1 MRLDPLTA
9 ALHRRTGEHGPVML
23 MYHSVRPGKG
33 TPDWTWAV
41 SRGSLEAQLDF
52 LDAEGYATPTL
63 AELLDRPATGR
74 SVVITFDDGY
84 ADNLAACEALARR
97 GMRATWFIV
106 TGSIGRPPAWPAD
119 GRPAGRLLDADELR
133 QMRAAGMEI
142 ASHGVTHARL
152 PTLDDERLEHELADS
167 KAALESLLGNP
178 VSSFAYPYGEWDARC
193 ARAVRQAGYRA
204 ACTTRS
210 GWAMRDGDPFALRR
224 LTVTN
229 LDTVASLA
237 RKLCFG
243 SHDVGWADVA
253 RYAWQRLR
261 A

>member
-84 ADNLAACEALARR
+84 ADNLAACEAL
-97 GMRATWFIV
+97 
-106 TGSIGRPPAWPAD
+106 
-119 GRPAGRLLDADELR
+119 
-133 QMRAAGMEI
+133 
-142 ASHGVTHARL
+142 
-152 PTLDDERLEHELADS
+152 
-167 KAALESLLGNP
+167 
-178 VSSFAYPYGEWDARC
+178 
-193 ARAVRQAGYRA
+193 
-204 ACTTRS
+204 
-210 GWAMRDGDPFALRR
+210 
-224 LTVTN
+224 
-229 LDTVASLA
+229 
-237 RKLCFG
+237 
-243 SHDVGWADVA
+243 
-253 RYAWQRLR
+253 
-261 A
+261 